1 EQLGK
6 TAGKDARVGKMTYP
20 SVVGRE
26 ESNVICEKLAAEAV
40 AIASQFGE
48 SGEVLQKLA
57 LALLERTK

>member
-1 EQLGK
+1 
-6 TAGKDARVGKMTYP
+6 MTYP